1 MSDAHTL
8 GTVLRERRERTRPE
22 QVGVASHGR
31 RRTGGLRREE
41 LAELAGVSTDYLKR
55 MEQGRRHPSPG
66 VLNALARAL
75 RVSRAEYE
83 YLCALAGYA
92 PVDGRVPRQL
102 SDGARRLVDRI
113 ESTPVC
119 VLDATWTVVGWNQA
133 WETLACGVPSLH
145 PREGNIAWRVFAGQ
159 GGRVARSP
167 QDDARFQRLLVAEL
181 RAASTRYPA
190 DEDLAS
196 LIADLQR
203 ASAVFAELW
212 ASTPTTGQYDSRM
225 LLQDGDLGQIALDC
239 DTVHIPDGD
248 LRAVVFTA
256 DPGLADATPL
266 TESVLDARSAHS
278 SRQQSDGHRLGT

>member
-1 MSDAHTL
+1 MPDASTL
-8 GTVLRERRERTRPE
+8 GMALRERRERTRPE
-22 QVGVASHGR
+22 QVGVVGHGR

-41 LAELAGVSTDYLKR
+41 LAELAGVSTDHLKR

-83 YLCALAGYA
+83 HLCTLAGYA
-92 PVDGRVPRQL
+92 PVEGQVPRRL
-102 SDGARRLVDRI
+102 SPGARRLVERV

-145 PREGNIAWRVFAGQ
+145 PREGNIPWRVFVGQ
-159 GGRVARSP
+159 DGRVMRSP
-167 QDDARFQRLLVAEL
+167 GDHARFQRLLVAEL

-190 DEDLAS
+190 DDDLAS
-196 LIADLQR
+196 LTAELQR

-212 ASTPTTGQYDSRM
+212 ASTPTAGQHDSRM
-225 LLQDGDLGQIALDC
+225 LLQHEDLGQIALDC

-256 DPGLADATPL
+256 DPGSVDADAVADD
-266 TESVLDARSAHS
+266 EHFGR
-278 SRQQSDGHRLGT
+278 

>member
-1 MSDAHTL
+1 MSDASTF

-22 QVGVASHGR
+22 QVGIAGHGR

-41 LAELAGVSTDYLKR
+41 LAELAGVSADHLKR

-83 YLCALAGYA
+83 HLCTLAGYA
-92 PVDGRVPRQL
+92 PVEGRVPRQL

-113 ESTPVC
+113 ANTPVC
-119 VLDATWTVVGWNQA
+119 VLDATWTVVGWNRA
-133 WETLACGVPSLH
+133 WEALACGAPSRH
-145 PREGNIAWRVFAGQ
+145 PREGNIPWRVFVGQ
-159 GGRVARSP
+159 GGQVLRP
-167 QDDARFQRLLVAEL
+167 PGEDARFQRLLVAEL
-181 RAASTRYPA
+181 HAASTRYPA

-196 LIADLQR
+196 LTADLRR

-212 ASTPTTGQYDSRM
+212 ASTPTAGQHDSRM
-225 LLQDGDLGQIALDC
+225 LLRHEDLGQFALDC

-256 DPGLADATPL
+256 DPGSTEATSL
-266 TESVLDARSAHS
+266 TEFLLDARSA
-278 SRQQSDGHRLGT
+278 QAGQ

>member
-1 MSDAHTL
+1 MSDASTL

-22 QVGVASHGR
+22 QVGVVGHGR

-41 LAELAGVSTDYLKR
+41 LAELAGVSTDHLKR

-83 YLCALAGYA
+83 HLCTLAGYA
-92 PVDGRVPRQL
+92 PVEGRVPRQL
-102 SDGARRLVDRI
+102 SDGARRLVDRV

-119 VLDATWTVVGWNQA
+119 VLDATWTVVGWNRA
-133 WETLACGVPSLH
+133 WEALACGAPSLH
-145 PREGNIAWRVFAGQ
+145 PREGNIPWRVFVGQ
-159 GGRVARSP
+159 GGQVLRSP
-167 QDDARFQRLLVAEL
+167 GDDARFRRLLVAEL
-181 RAASTRYPA
+181 HAASARYPA

-196 LIADLQR
+196 LTADLQR
-203 ASAVFAELW
+203 ASTVFAELW
-212 ASTPTTGQYDSRM
+212 ASTPTAGQHDSRM
-225 LLQDGDLGQIALDC
+225 LLQHEELGQIALDC

-256 DPGLADATPL
+256 DPGSADAPSL
-266 TESVLDARSAHS
+266 TEFPPDTRSAHS
-278 SRQQSDGHRLGT
+278 GQ